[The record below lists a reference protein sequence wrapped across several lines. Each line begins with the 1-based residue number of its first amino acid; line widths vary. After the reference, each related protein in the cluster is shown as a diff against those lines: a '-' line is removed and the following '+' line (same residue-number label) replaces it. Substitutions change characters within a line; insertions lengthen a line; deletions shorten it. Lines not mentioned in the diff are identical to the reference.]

1 MPQARYKQLV
11 DSFSQDIRQ
20 GRLKPGTTLPTHR
33 QLASREGISL
43 ATATRTYA
51 ELQAMGLVAGEVGRG
66 TFVREPVSLGQGVEM
81 HVDSGDLIDLTFN
94 YPTLPTQ
101 TELLRSTLK
110 QLASS
115 GDLESLLRYQP
126 HAGRTHERAIVAEHL
141 KSRGLSVDADAVLI
155 VSGAVHGLAAVA
167 LSLLQ
172 PGDVMAVDALSYPGI
187 KVVAEIS
194 RLELVALPA
203 AADAGPDLDALEALC
218 RVRKVRAVYCMPT
231 LHNPLGWV
239 MTPVQ
244 RHALVDIARR
254 HGLLLLE
261 DGAYAFLEKNAPPP
275 LAALAPDITVYVS
288 SLSKSVGAGLRFG
301 FVSAPAPYAS
311 KISRAVRATVWN
323 TPTLVTSICC
333 SWLQDGTVA
342 RLEKEKRQDAK
353 GRQAIAA
360 QALAGLRTIRH
371 PASYFV
377 WLPMPEEVRAEVVAT
392 QLRKENILVSTAAPY
407 SMTNHPPHAIRLALG
422 SVTHAKLKQAL
433 ENVARVLASLG
444 Y

>member
-11 DSFSQDIRQ
+11 DSLAQDIRQ

-51 ELQAMGLVAGEVGRG
+51 ELQAMGLVAGEIGRG
-66 TFVREPVSLGQGVEM
+66 TFVREPIPLGQGVEM
-81 HVDSGDLIDLTFN
+81 HADSGDLIDLTFN

-101 TELLRSTLK
+101 TELLRSALR
-110 QLASS
+110 QLATA
-115 GDLESLLRYQP
+115 GELESLLRYQP

-141 KSRGLSVDADAVLI
+141 KSRGLSVAADAVLI
-155 VSGAVHGLAAVA
+155 VNGAIHGLAAVA
-167 LSLLQ
+167 MSLLQ

-187 KVVAEIS
+187 KVVAENC
-194 RLELVALPA
+194 RLELIALPA
-203 AADAGPDLDALEALC
+203 AHAGPDLDALEALC
-218 RVRKVRAVYCMPT
+218 RTRKVRAVFCMPT

-239 MTPVQ
+239 MTLAQ
-244 RHALVDIARR
+244 RHALVDVARR

-261 DGAYAFLEKNAPPP
+261 DAAYAFLEKKAPPP

-288 SLSKSVGAGLRFG
+288 SLSKSVAAGLRFG
-301 FVSAPAPYAS
+301 FVSAPAPHVA
-311 KISRAVRATVWN
+311 KISRAIRATVWN

-342 RLEKEKRQDAK
+342 RLEQEKRHDAK
-353 GRQAIAA
+353 ARQAIAA
-360 QALAGLRTIRH
+360 QALTGLGTVCH

-377 WLPMPEEVRAEVVAT
+377 WLPMQEEVRAEAVAM
-392 QLRKENILVSTAAPY
+392 QLRKENILVSTAAPF
-407 SMTNHPPHAIRLALG
+407 SMAPRPPQAIRLALG
-422 SVTHAKLKQAL
+422 SITHAKLKQAL
-433 ENVARVLASLG
+433 ETVTRVLAGFG

>member
-1 MPQARYKQLV
+1 MAQARYKQLV
-11 DSFSQDIRQ
+11 DRISHDIRQ

-51 ELQAMGLVAGEVGRG
+51 ELQAMGLVSGEVGRG
-66 TFVREPVSLGQGVEM
+66 TFVREPVPLGQGVDM

-101 TELLRSTLK
+101 TELLRTALR
-110 QLASS
+110 QLATA

-126 HAGRTHERAIVAEHL
+126 HAGRAHERAIVAEHL
-141 KSRGLSVDADAVLI
+141 KRRGLSVDADAVLI
-155 VSGAVHGLAAVA
+155 VNGAIHGLAAVA
-167 LSLLQ
+167 MSLLQ
-172 PGDVMAVDALSYPGI
+172 PGDVLAVDALSYPGI
-187 KVVAEIS
+187 KVVAEIC

-203 AADAGPDLDALEALC
+203 AEAGPDPGALEALC
-218 RVRKVRAVYCMPT
+218 RTRRVRGLFVMPT

-239 MTPVQ
+239 MSQAQ
-244 RHALVDIARR
+244 RHALIDVARR

-261 DGAYAFLEKNAPPP
+261 DGAYAFLETKAPPP

-288 SLSKSVGAGLRFG
+288 SLSKSVATGLRFG
-301 FVSAPAPYAS
+301 FVSAPAPYVP
-311 KISRAVRATVWN
+311 KIARAIRATVWN
-323 TPTLVTSICC
+323 APTLVTSICC

-342 RLEKEKRQDAK
+342 RLEQEKRHDAK
-353 GRQAIAA
+353 ARQSIAT
-360 QALAGLRTIRH
+360 QVLSGLRTVRH

-377 WLPMPEEVRAEVVAT
+377 WLPMPAELRADAVAM
-392 QLRKENILVSTAAPY
+392 QLRKEDILVSTAAPY
-407 SMTNHPPHAIRLALG
+407 SMSAQPPHAIRLALG
-422 SVTHAKLKQAL
+422 SVAHAKLKQAL
-433 ENVARVLASLG
+433 ETVTRVLTSLG